1 MTKSAIILCG
11 GKGTRLGVLG
21 KKTAKSMVKI
31 LNKEILWY
39 IIQVLKK
46 EGFKN
51 IILPLGYKANQ
62 ITKFLKKNKNFGIN
76 IKSVLT
82 GLNTKI
88 GKRLALAVKEIKDEN
103 FLLLN
108 GDAIFDFNIN
118 DVIKEHKRKNSV
130 VTFMSTEM
138 TYQFGT
144 VGVVND
150 KVLDF
155 KRDLLY
161 ESLKVRGKRKYTA
174 YNYSGMSLINTHE
187 FLKLKK
193 NCLKAD
199 NFEMEI
205 YPKLIKKNAMMKNIV
220 GFWHSIDNLK
230 DIEVLKRNT
239 KKINYVK
246 RLKSI
251 KNEK

>member
-1 MTKSAIILCG
+1 
-11 GKGTRLGVLG
+11 
-21 KKTAKSMVKI
+21 
-31 LNKEILWY
+31 
-39 IIQVLKK
+39 
-46 EGFKN
+46 
-51 IILPLGYKANQ
+51 
-62 ITKFLKKNKNFGIN
+62 
-76 IKSVLT
+76 
-82 GLNTKI
+82 
-88 GKRLALAVKEIKDEN
+88 
-103 FLLLN
+103 
-108 GDAIFDFNIN
+108 
-118 DVIKEHKRKNSV
+118 
-130 VTFMSTEM
+130 
-138 TYQFGT
+138 
-144 VGVVND
+144 
-150 KVLDF
+150 
-155 KRDLLY
+155 
-161 ESLKVRGKRKYTA
+161 
-174 YNYSGMSLINTHE
+174 MSLINTHE

>member
-11 GKGTRLGVLG
+11 GKGTRLGALG
-21 KKTAKSMVKI
+21 KKNAKAMVKI

-46 EGFKN
+46 KGFRN

-62 ITKFLKKNKNFGIN
+62 IDKFLKKHKNFGIN
-76 IKSVLT
+76 IKSIQT
-82 GLNTKI
+82 GLNTRI
-88 GKRLALAVKEIKDEN
+88 GKRLAIVIKEIKDEN

-118 DVIKEHKRKNSV
+118 EVIKEHKKRNSAI
-130 VTFMSTEM
+130 TFMSTEI

-155 KRDLLY
+155 KRDLIY
-161 ESLKVRGKRKYTA
+161 ESLKVRAKRKYTA
-174 YNYSGMSLINTHE
+174 YNYSGISLINTNE
-187 FLKLKK
+187 FLKFKR
-193 NCLKAD
+193 NCLKAK

-205 YPKLIKKNAMMKNIV
+205 YPKLIKKKAMMKNIV

-230 DIEVLKRNT
+230 DLEALNRNKKKLNYIKTLK
-239 KKINYVK
+239 K
-246 RLKSI
+246 LKH
-251 KNEK
+251 EK